1 MHAVGCNAAMTGL
14 VISRLKD
21 PESDIKMTPDEESW
35 FGKLHSY
42 RSYLWSG

>member
-35 FGKLHSY
+35 FGMLRSY
-42 RSYLWSG
+42 RS